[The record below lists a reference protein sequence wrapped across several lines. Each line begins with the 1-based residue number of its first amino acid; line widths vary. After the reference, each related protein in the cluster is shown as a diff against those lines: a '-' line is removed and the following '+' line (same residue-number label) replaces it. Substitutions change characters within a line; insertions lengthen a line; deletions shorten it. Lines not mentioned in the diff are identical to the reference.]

1 MTKERLA
8 FFWFRRDLR
17 LQDNAG
23 FFHAL
28 KSGLNVQCVFIFD
41 TDILDKLSSKSDK
54 RLQFIYDEVSHL
66 SKELKQHG
74 SALLVRKGKP
84 LEVWKD
90 LANQYDM
97 AEIYANR
104 DYEPYAIRRD
114 KEIYNWCQEINISF
128 RAFKDQ
134 VIFDKREV
142 VKKDGSPYLVFTPY
156 MKQWKAKFTDY
167 YGTSYPVNKYFNR
180 LYQTNQEEI
189 LSLSD
194 LGFETVDADI
204 PSRDFTELNLDQYA
218 NKRDIPAANG
228 TSRLSVHLRFGTV
241 SIRKLVRYA
250 VATNEKFLNELI
262 WREFYMM
269 ILYHFPESVLKAIKP
284 QYDRIEWENDET
296 QFSAWCKGQTG
307 IPLVDA
313 GMRELNQTGYMHN
326 RVRMVVA
333 SFLTKNLLIDWRWGE
348 AYFAEKLLDYE
359 QSSNVGGWQWA
370 AGSGCD
376 AAPYFRVFNP
386 VTQQEKFDPNYR
398 YIKTWIPEW
407 GTANYPQPMV
417 DLKSTRVRAIERYKK
432 ALQKS

>member
-284 QYDRIEWENDET
+284 QYDCIEWENDET